1 MDKRKE
7 ANLRVK
13 KNITE
18 ALFALMDKKDF
29 SNITV
34 TDIIEEAKVA
44 RASFYRNYE
53 SKEDI
58 LVTFVIEIFH
68 DFNNEAAYDLTE
80 YYSYRNVCHIFTYLK
95 TYRKYILALCHV
107 GLGASLLEAL
117 NRFVEENAGVMPC
130 TSIRKYRLYIFSGAL
145 VNAGLIWLKNNC
157 PESIEAI
164 SAEFCNCLGI
174 PLVRTC

>member
-29 SNITV
+29 SKITV

-53 SKEDI
+53 SKED
-58 LVTFVIEIFH
+58 LLARKNKQTAVTSI
-68 DFNNEAAYDLTE
+68 
-80 YYSYRNVCHIFTYLK
+80 IFTTRRRSK
-95 TYRKYILALCHV
+95 WAWR
-107 GLGASLLEAL
+107 
-117 NRFVEENAGVMPC
+117 
-130 TSIRKYRLYIFSGAL
+130 
-145 VNAGLIWLKNNC
+145 
-157 PESIEAI
+157 
-164 SAEFCNCLGI
+164 
-174 PLVRTC
+174 

>member
-29 SNITV
+29 SKITV

-68 DFNNEAAYDLTE
+68 DFNNEAG
-80 YYSYRNVCHIFTYLK
+80 CQ
-95 TYRKYILALCHV
+95 
-107 GLGASLLEAL
+107 
-117 NRFVEENAGVMPC
+117 
-130 TSIRKYRLYIFSGAL
+130 
-145 VNAGLIWLKNNC
+145 
-157 PESIEAI
+157 
-164 SAEFCNCLGI
+164 
-174 PLVRTC
+174 RTH